1 MRKRSSS
8 FREKISDTINET
20 LRRKKK
26 QKSRTEPLEFLYVNR
41 PDFSSEESLCV
52 QEKEKSELAQVV
64 KVWSC
69 KFYGCWPH

>member
-26 QKSRTEPLEFLYVNR
+26 QKTRTVPLDFLYVNR
-41 PDFSSEESLCV
+41 PDFSSEESLCF
-52 QEKEKSELAQVV
+52 QAGDDDATEKDKSEQTQVLNV
-64 KVWSC
+64 
-69 KFYGCWPH
+69 